1 MALKSGA
8 RVVARR
14 YARAL
19 LDVAMAGPAGPD
31 NGPAEVRVALEQ
43 ARTLVEEN
51 LELARALT
59 HPGVPAPARQKVVAA
74 VWGQAPEVV
83 RRLLLLLVER
93 DRVLILP
100 AITEAYI
107 EAWNEARGI
116 VAALAVSAVELD
128 AAQKQDLAL
137 ALGKAAGKEVELHT
151 SQDPLVLGGVRV
163 TMGGRTLDGTVAAQ
177 LQALRRRLQGA
188 A

>member
-19 LDVAMAGPAGPD
+19 LEVAMAGTTGPD
-31 NGPAEVRVALEQ
+31 NEPAAVRAALEQ
-43 ARTLVEEN
+43 ARRLVEEN
-51 LELARALT
+51 PELARALT
-59 HPGVPAPARQKVVAA
+59 HPGVPTAARQKVVAA
-74 VWGQAPEVV
+74 VWGHAPEVV
-83 RRLLLLLVER
+83 RRLLRLLVDR
-93 DRVLILP
+93 DRVLILS

-107 EAWNEARGI
+107 EAWNAARGI
-116 VAALAVSAVELD
+116 VAAAAVSAVELD
-128 AAQKQDLAL
+128 AAQKQALAL
-137 ALGKAAGKEVELHT
+137 ALGKVAGQEVELHT

-177 LQALRRRLQGA
+177 LQALRRRLQGVA
-188 A
+188 